1 MPQGLS
7 AERDRFLSLFD
18 RLVESTDTWVEV
30 TPADKLDWVPIRQPS
45 VRFGERLSE
54 VTSRN
59 LYIHT
64 IVGEH
69 CWARSLAACDDGAT
83 IKPPLDMDLS
93 AELADDDDLV
103 GRARALH
110 KENMALFAS
119 YSEEQLGKSIM
130 FNGRSWTVAGLLWGI
145 YAHRAFHLGNIDIHT
160 RQAGVEP
167 PDFFAFPGTVMA

>member
-1 MPQGLS
+1 MSQNLT

-18 RLVESTDTWVEV
+18 TLVEFTDTWVEV

-69 CWARSLAACDDGAT
+69 CWARSLADCDEGAT
-83 IKPPLDMDLS
+83 ITPPLDAELS
-93 AELADDDDLV
+93 ADLADDDDLV

-110 KENMALFAS
+110 KENMALFS
-119 YSEEQLGKSIM
+119 GYSEDQLGKSIM
-130 FNGRSWTVAGLLWGI
+130 FNGRQWTVGGLLWGI

-167 PDFFAFPGTVMA
+167 PDFFAFPSEVMA